1 MIEAYDHL
9 WGTMIQFV
17 GPFFASALAVVVL
30 TPLMILIARRFNIL
44 DVPNERKI
52 HTTPVPRLGGLA
64 ILLGFWIVALMNLPW
79 SKEFGAILVGGTIIA
94 ILGIVDDVRSLSSRI
109 RLIGQLVASGI
120 VIWAGLF
127 VSFMPKTWWGQAL
140 AIIITVIWIL
150 GIVNAL
156 NFADGLDGLAAGITF
171 IAAVFFFLI
180 AIYLRQ
186 PSVAF
191 GAVLLAG
198 SCLGFLVWNFK
209 PAKIYLGDGGSTFLG
224 FILACLALHGGWSDD
239 GVIVALGIPTMILG
253 VLVFDMIYIT
263 VARIKNGS
271 VRTFQEW
278 LDFTA
283 KDHFHHRLMSLGF
296 SEVMAVV
303 FIYLVCLILGI
314 NVLVLEKIHNPLGV
328 TILFIHALLVF
339 VVIFMLMRV
348 GHAMMGRKKG

>member
-1 MIEAYDHL
+1 MIAAYEHL
-9 WGTMIQFV
+9 WGTMIKFV
-17 GPFFASALAVVVL
+17 LPFCSSALAVVIL
-30 TPLMILIARRFNIL
+30 TPIMIIVARRFNVL
-44 DVPNERKI
+44 DIPNERKI
-52 HTTPVPRLGGLA
+52 HTRPVPRLGGLA
-64 ILLGFWIVALMNLPW
+64 ILLGFWIVALMSLPW
-79 SKEFGAILVGGTIIA
+79 TREFTAILIGGTIIA
-94 ILGIVDDVRSLSSRI
+94 VLGIMDDVRSLSSRI
-109 RLIGQLVASGI
+109 RLLGQLIASGL
-120 VIWAGLF
+120 VISSGLV
-127 VSFMPKTWWGQAL
+127 VSFMPKTWWGQAI
-140 AIIITVIWIL
+140 AIVITIIWIL

-156 NFADGLDGLAAGITF
+156 NFSDGLDGLASGITF
-171 IAAVFFFLI
+171 IAAAFFFLI

-191 GAVLLAG
+191 GASLLAG

-271 VRTFQEW
+271 VRTFQQW

-283 KDHFHHRLMSLGF
+283 RDHFHHRLISLGF

-348 GHAMMGRKKG
+348 GHAMMGNKKD

>member
-1 MIEAYDHL
+1 MIEAYSHL
-9 WGTMIQFV
+9 WGTMIKFI
-17 GPFFASALAVVVL
+17 GPFFFSAFAVVIL
-30 TPLMILIARRFNIL
+30 TPLMIVVARRFNIL

-52 HTTPVPRLGGLA
+52 HTHPIPRLGGLA

-79 SKEFGAILVGGTIIA
+79 TKEFTAILAGGTIIA
-94 ILGIVDDVRSLSSRI
+94 VLGIVDDVRSLSSRI
-109 RLIGQLVASGI
+109 RLVGQLVASGI
-120 VIWAGLF
+120 VIWAGLV
-127 VSFMPKTWWGQAL
+127 VSFMPKTWWGQL
-140 AIIITVIWIL
+140 IAIIITVIWIL
-150 GIVNAL
+150 GIMNAL
-156 NFADGLDGLAAGITF
+156 NFADGLDGLASGITF
-171 IAAVFFFLI
+171 IAAAFFFLI

-191 GAVLLAG
+191 GAALLAG
-198 SCLGFLVWNFK
+198 SCLGFLFWNFK

-239 GVIVALGIPTMILG
+239 GVIVALGIPTIILG

-263 VARIKNGS
+263 IARIKNGS
-271 VRTFQEW
+271 VRTFQQW

-328 TILFIHALLVF
+328 SILFIHALLVF

-348 GHAMMGRKKG
+348 GHAMLGSKKD